1 MPRARSTWEC
11 LRSKT
16 GFTNRWKYSPFFF
29 GLRNFLSLLASQCL
43 TSPLVLVASV
53 QYIVS
58 GDNLSL
64 CIVIAHHIGV
74 HVEDCHQT
82 SALLMV
88 AITQTDYHPVVVA
101 VLARMEFYYGTFG
114 KRLFGK
120 PRTQNPQQKEV
131 HRTKVDKKKRV
142 ESQRSTTTKST
153 DGVDDICFGLGGWD

>member
-1 MPRARSTWEC
+1 MPRAMSTWER
-11 LRSKT
+11 LWSKT

-58 GDNLSL
+58 GDILSL

-101 VLARMEFYYGTFG
+101 VLARME
-114 KRLFGK
+114 
-120 PRTQNPQQKEV
+120 
-131 HRTKVDKKKRV
+131 
-142 ESQRSTTTKST
+142 
-153 DGVDDICFGLGGWD
+153 

>member
-53 QYIVS
+53 QYIVC

-88 AITQTDYHPVVVA
+88 AITQTDYHPFVVA
-101 VLARMEFYYGTFG
+101 VLARMEFHYGTFG

-120 PRTQNPQQKEV
+120 QTVPGDSGV
-131 HRTKVDKKKRV
+131 IKRPAACNQPAAQSGAKLLEL
-142 ESQRSTTTKST
+142 ESRHGDELRQMIQ
-153 DGVDDICFGLGGWD
+153 DAL